1 MLKEVKEDLNTWK
14 KHPCSSTRRLN
25 TVKTA
30 ILSQNDLQISYNP
43 YQNPSWFFFF
53 LSFSLVEIH
62 KLDLNPYGNTR
73 EPEEPE
79 QSGKRTKLK
88 DLNLPITKLT
98 NKALVMKIM
107 YWYEDRQK
115 K

>member
-1 MLKEVKEDLNTWK
+1 MIYRFHTIPIK
-14 KHPCSSTRRLN
+14 
-25 TVKTA
+25 
-30 ILSQNDLQISYNP
+30 ILAG
-43 YQNPSWFFFF
+43 FFF

-88 DLNLPITKLT
+88 DLNLPISKLT

-107 YWYEDRQK
+107 Y
-115 K
+115 